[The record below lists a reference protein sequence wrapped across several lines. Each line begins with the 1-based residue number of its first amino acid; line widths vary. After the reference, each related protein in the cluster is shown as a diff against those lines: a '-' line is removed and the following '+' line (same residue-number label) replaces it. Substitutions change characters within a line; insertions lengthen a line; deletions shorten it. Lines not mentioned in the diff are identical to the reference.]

1 MKQEE
6 KKVKYGFGIDDTH
19 CETDMFDSI
28 EEVLEYAQASWDEQD
43 GNPFDDCCDYSGC
56 IYVGTI
62 ERYEPSDFAP
72 SLDDIADTMTDK
84 FYCDHNIDDDADV
97 QYYHRKEAEEEWKK
111 FVNKYFDIPCTHI
124 ANWNVGLYDLKEHKW
139 IERYDQPKEGEK

>member
-1 MKQEE
+1 MTEE
-6 KKVKYGFGIDDTH
+6 KKIKYGFGIDDTH

-43 GNPFDDCCDYSGC
+43 GNPFDSDCDYSGC

-124 ANWNVGLYDLKEHKW
+124 ANWNVGIYDLKEHK
-139 IERYDQPKEGEK
+139 